1 MLQELLNAHNL
12 VDTRHLK
19 PSDLAGTG
27 LDSSSF
33 PLPREVF
40 TAMDEVEPGV
50 VIAHLPELS
59 PMWINYLANVVGPGN
74 GADEITWP
82 SPKNKVDHLAAIA
95 NPTVYPDR
103 PDYAHSCFDLDKR
116 LMDAVPQTMFF
127 DVSRGGI
134 ANFLPKGMGY
144 TQYAFNKHDKQD
156 RAGTLDRKTKQ
167 YYQEFGQ
174 ISTVPIT
181 SADQVLMWAQN
192 AELAMHLVTGSSV
205 AEAFTALCRK
215 LRHPQLMKEIS
226 QLKGGS
232 WTSQLDRRGTSQLRD
247 TLWGQLATKYH
258 DELLKFISETT
269 IVDNESPYPATSLLA
284 KLVMQIVDETMKIP
298 KNSTTLS
305 EYWQTNIYQSMP
317 NRSIHDVSE
326 LVASRRTTQKPDTPL
341 PPPPWASFLLFPHG
355 TKNKP
360 QATKGQMIKAARI
373 SRQYYP
379 EATVFIISD
388 KRGNP
393 LPYNRHHEHRATHDL
408 TRNPSPVNAEI
419 ATIVQAVINYIG
431 AKPRQI
437 DLVERSTVKSYQ

>member
-156 RAGTLDRKTKQ
+156 RAGTLDRKRSNIIKNLARLALFQLLLLTKC
-167 YYQEFGQ
+167 
-174 ISTVPIT
+174 
-181 SADQVLMWAQN
+181 MWAQN
-192 AELAMHLVTGSSV
+192 AELAMHLVTD
-205 AEAFTALCRK
+205 LLL
-215 LRHPQLMKEIS
+215 LR
-226 QLKGGS
+226 
-232 WTSQLDRRGTSQLRD
+232 R
-247 TLWGQLATKYH
+247 
-258 DELLKFISETT
+258 
-269 IVDNESPYPATSLLA
+269 
-284 KLVMQIVDETMKIP
+284 
-298 KNSTTLS
+298 
-305 EYWQTNIYQSMP
+305 
-317 NRSIHDVSE
+317 
-326 LVASRRTTQKPDTPL
+326 L
-341 PPPPWASFLLFPHG
+341 PPMSQTA
-355 TKNKP
+355 
-360 QATKGQMIKAARI
+360 
-373 SRQYYP
+373 
-379 EATVFIISD
+379 
-388 KRGNP
+388 
-393 LPYNRHHEHRATHDL
+393 
-408 TRNPSPVNAEI
+408 PSP
-419 ATIVQAVINYIG
+419 TY
-431 AKPRQI
+431 
-437 DLVERSTVKSYQ
+437 ERN